1 MAPLKYKKKSNLFKI
16 EKTFYCLLKCLLCSL
31 KLFGKFDI
39 ILAGLKKYFW
49 LVKDLERKKKMTSS
63 NGQINHA
70 FFFPKLDPFF
80 AKLSAVFL

>member
-16 EKTFYCLLKCLLCSL
+16 EETLYCLSKCLLCSL
-31 KLFGKFDI
+31 KLFGKFDLN
-39 ILAGLKKYFW
+39 LAGLKKYSW

-70 FFFPKLDPFF
+70 FFFFQT
-80 AKLSAVFL
+80 